1 MRDRRRKGQSFV
13 EAITAAM
20 VLIPI
25 ALLLLDLI
33 VIAVANSMNDTASK
47 NAARAAANQPDYP
60 SALDAANKSISSFH
74 ASGIITGLNF
84 NMDYTPGDQVAVET
98 KMNVHLP
105 MPFPG
110 YSDLLFVARD
120 VEPVVVKGP

>member
-1 MRDRRRKGQSFV
+1 MRDRRRGQSFI

-25 ALLLLDLI
+25 ALVLLDLI

-47 NAARAAANQPDYP
+47 NAARAAANQPDFS
-60 SALDAANKSISSFH
+60 SAMNAATKSISSFH
-74 ASGIITGLNF
+74 PSGIITNLTF

-98 KMNVHLP
+98 KMNVRLP

-110 YSDLLFVARD
+110 YSNLVFVARD
-120 VEPVVVKGP
+120 VEPVVVKAP